1 MGNFPRVVMN
11 TWSILKHQR
20 RFGWIRNYDNSQP
33 HFGKQNEFVP
43 FVKHLHQSSFR
54 SFKTPKWTCLSFP
67 IFSRF
72 DFLRPVLPD
81 LPSGSKGTIN
91 TSQPSMYCR
100 VWNFAELKDLP
111 QLGWLK
117 RDFPPLDWVGFGKK
131 TTAIQFLGFFGKVA
145 MIWWQ
150 LPNLKTFVPSKFHID
165 IRHPQCNNR
174 QLQQIQRQRPN
185 RPKREPYASGNWW
198 QYHLER
204 HHRCAAFMGG
214 WTTHGL
220 IHPSKS
226 SWPQSISINQ

>member
-1 MGNFPRVVMN
+1 MDELEAMTIPSLISVNKMSLSPLS
-11 TWSILKHQR
+11 SIFISHHFGHLKHPSEHA
-20 RFGWIRNYDNSQP
+20 F
-33 HFGKQNEFVP
+33 
-43 FVKHLHQSSFR
+43 
-54 SFKTPKWTCLSFP
+54 LSRYFP
-67 IFSRF
+67 VF

-198 QYHLER
+198 QYHLQ
-204 HHRCAAFMGG
+204 HHRCAANGRVNHPWFDPPNQIKL
-214 WTTHGL
+214 TA
-220 IHPSKS
+220 IHF
-226 SWPQSISINQ
+226 N